1 MATDP
6 IARLEVFIGTWN
18 TRGRVLATDASPATT
33 LVATDVYRWGPGR
46 RFVVH
51 DVDARFGDD
60 VARSME
66 VIGHDPLR
74 RRLVAR
80 SYDDR
85 GASEAFDVTLRGRR
99 WRIDGKSVRFDG
111 AFDASRDRLTG
122 LWELRSRRSRWQPWI
137 ELELVRA

>member
-1 MATDP
+1 MPTDRMARFE
-6 IARLEVFIGTWN
+6 IFIGTWN
-18 TRGRVLATDASPATT
+18 TRGEVLATDDAPATT

-66 VIGHDPLR
+66 VVGYDPR
-74 RRLVAR
+74 RKRHVAR
-80 SYDDR
+80 SYDDQ
-85 GASEAFDVTLRGRR
+85 GASEEFDVALHGRR
-99 WRIDGKSVRFDG
+99 WRIVGDTARFDG
-111 AFDASRDRLTG
+111 KFDAAGDRLSG
-122 LWELRSRRSRWQPWI
+122 LWERKSGRSGWQPWI